1 MMRPRHDRQRDLFE
15 ADRTL
20 TGVPVAQRSELVRL
34 IECLLS
40 EAVAAYETKSPSDG
54 PETKEAAH
62 EQDHA

>member
-1 MMRPRHDRQRDLFE
+1 MRPRYNQQRDLFE

-20 TGVPVAQRSELVRL
+20 TEFPVAQCELVRL
-34 IECLLS
+34 IECHLT
-40 EAVAAYETKSPSDG
+40 EAVTACEAKVQCDG

>member
-1 MMRPRHDRQRDLFE
+1 MRPRYNQQRDLFE

-20 TGVPVAQRSELVRL
+20 TEFPVAQRSELLRL
-34 IECLLS
+34 IECLLT
-40 EAVAAYETKSPSDG
+40 EAVAACEAKSPSDG

>member
-1 MMRPRHDRQRDLFE
+1 MRPRYNQQRDLFA

-20 TGVPVAQRSELVRL
+20 MEFPVAQRCELVRL
-34 IECLLS
+34 IECLLN
-40 EAVAAYETKSPSDG
+40 EAVAACEAKVQSDG

>member
-1 MMRPRHDRQRDLFE
+1 MRPRHDQQRDLFE

-20 TGVPVAQRSELVRL
+20 TEFPVALRRELVRL

-40 EAVAAYETKSPSDG
+40 EAVAAYETKAPSDG

>member
-1 MMRPRHDRQRDLFE
+1 MRPRYNQQRDLFE

-20 TGVPVAQRSELVRL
+20 TEFPVARRSELVRL
-34 IECLLS
+34 IECLLT
-40 EAVAAYETKSPSDG
+40 EAVAACEAKAQSDG

>member
-1 MMRPRHDRQRDLFE
+1 MRPRYNHQRDLFE

-20 TGVPVAQRSELVRL
+20 TEFPATQRSELVRL
-34 IECLLS
+34 IECLLT
-40 EAVAAYETKSPSDG
+40 EAVAACEAKVQSDG